1 MTVIMLLISNVVF
14 TLVVYKSIVEPLKH
28 LKLAAEAIKEG
39 DLDKQITYYSNDEF
53 KDVFRSFEEMRQQL
67 KKSTL
72 MQKQYEEN
80 RKLLISS
87 ISHDLKT
94 PITSIRGYVEGIKDK
109 VADTPEKMKRYI
121 DTISK
126 KALEMDG
133 LIDDLSLFS
142 KLDVQK
148 HTFDFSVVNIVMYIN
163 DMVEELKF
171 DYEEKGIS
179 IRTHFSMEKLNVLA
193 DINNLRR
200 VFENIFMNCIKYMG
214 TAPLIIDVYLDDN
227 DDFVQVEIKDNGKG
241 ISQDSVE
248 FIFDSFYRADTSRN
262 NNTGGSGLGL
272 AIVKKIILEHHGS
285 VWAKSKINEGTSIF
299 FTLRKNK

>member
-1 MTVIMLLISNVVF
+1 
-14 TLVVYKSIVEPLKH
+14 
-28 LKLAAEAIKEG
+28 
-39 DLDKQITYYSNDEF
+39 
-53 KDVFRSFEEMRQQL
+53 
-67 KKSTL
+67 
-72 MQKQYEEN
+72 
-80 RKLLISS
+80 
-87 ISHDLKT
+87 
-94 PITSIRGYVEGIKDK
+94 
-109 VADTPEKMKRYI
+109 
-121 DTISK
+121 
-126 KALEMDG
+126 
-133 LIDDLSLFS
+133 
-142 KLDVQK
+142 
-148 HTFDFSVVNIVMYIN
+148 
-163 DMVEELKF
+163 
-171 DYEEKGIS
+171 
-179 IRTHFSMEKLNVLA
+179 MEKLNVLA